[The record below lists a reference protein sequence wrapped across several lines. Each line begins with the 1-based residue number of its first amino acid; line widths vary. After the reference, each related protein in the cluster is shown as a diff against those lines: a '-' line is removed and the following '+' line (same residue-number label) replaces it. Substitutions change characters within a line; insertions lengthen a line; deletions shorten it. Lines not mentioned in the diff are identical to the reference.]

1 MPSVATKE
9 NMKNPTVFLRTQFN
23 YDHNAASN
31 ASGLVCEEPT
41 RAQQHHK
48 DECDINVILERFGK
62 TGQLPVN
69 AISGNYGDFSG
80 VHDYHTAM
88 NTLIA
93 VESEFAALPA
103 NIRNRFANDPAN
115 LVQFLDN
122 PNNRA
127 EAESLGLVNISPMAN
142 IETALAAEKPV
153 TETSE

>member
-1 MPSVATKE
+1 
-9 NMKNPTVFLRTQFN
+9 MKNATVFLRTQYN

-69 AISGNYGDFSG
+69 AISGTYGDFSG
-80 VHDYHTAM
+80 VHDYHTAL

-93 VESEFAALPA
+93 AESEFDGLPA
-103 NIRNRFANDPAN
+103 NIRKQFGNEPAN
-115 LVQFLDN
+115 LIEFLNDPKN
-122 PNNRA
+122 KDQA
-127 EAESLGLVNISPMAN
+127 IELGLVKPISSTAN
-142 IETALAAEKPV
+142 EMPQIEANTTV
-153 TETSE
+153 TDPS

>member
-1 MPSVATKE
+1 
-9 NMKNPTVFLRTQFN
+9 MKNATVFLRTQYN

-62 TGQLPVN
+62 TGQVPVN
-69 AISGNYGDFSG
+69 AISGTYGDFSG

-88 NTLIA
+88 NALIA

-115 LVQFLDN
+115 LVQFLDD
-122 PNNRA
+122 PTNRA
-127 EAESLGLVNISPMAN
+127 EAETLGLVNISSMAN
-142 IETALAAEKPV
+142 NEPAQAAEKPV
-153 TETSE
+153 TEPSE

>member
-1 MPSVATKE
+1 
-9 NMKNPTVFLRTQFN
+9 MKNTVFMRTQYN

-62 TGQLPVN
+62 TGQMPVS
-69 AISGNYGDFSG
+69 AISANYGDFTG
-80 VHDYHTAM
+80 VNDYHTAL

-93 VESEFAALPA
+93 AESEFEALPA
-103 NIRNRFANDPAN
+103 KLRAMFANEPAN
-115 LVQFLDN
+115 LIEFLNDD
-122 PNNRA
+122 NNRDKA
-127 EAESLGLVNISPMAN
+127 IELGLVKNISSMAN
-142 IETALAAEKPV
+142 NEPATAAEKPV